1 MSKRPV
7 AGRSA
12 RPARRP
18 TTAPPRSPST
28 NRGARP
34 TTRRP
39 GSGLRGRLR
48 AWPWARLSAAG
59 LLLAVVGGMTWLA
72 MGPALRVQAV
82 TIEGNQWTADSA
94 LRRAVASLEGSPLL
108 AVDPTA
114 VAREILA
121 VPGVTGTD
129 VQVRLPDSVVVT
141 VREAGPAIL
150 WKTPAVTLL
159 LNPDGVV
166 IGELARTAAIPDQL
180 AGLPVI
186 DDRRPESRNYIRGDQ
201 VEPRE
206 VDAALRLAAVTGA
219 DLGSQATGFSVAI
232 DSRYGFL
239 LLASGSPWTAALG
252 FFGIDPAET
261 PQAVGARIASQQAAI
276 RTLLATRPEA
286 GVSWIDVRDPGRVY
300 FRARG

>member
-1 MSKRPV
+1 LR
-7 AGRSA
+7 
-12 RPARRP
+12 
-18 TTAPPRSPST
+18 
-28 NRGARP
+28 
-34 TTRRP
+34 TRI
-39 GSGLRGRLR
+39 R

-82 TIEGNQWTADSA
+82 TIAGNQWTADSA

-114 VAREILA
+114 VAREILG

-129 VQVRLPDSVVVT
+129 VQVVLPDTVT
-141 VREAGPAIL
+141 VTVHEAGPAIL
-150 WKTPAVTLL
+150 WRTPAVTLL

-166 IGELARTAAIPDQL
+166 IGELARTAAIPEQL
-180 AGLPVI
+180 AGLPLI
-186 DDRRPESRNYIRGDQ
+186 DDQRLESRNYIRGDQ
-201 VEPRE
+201 VEPGE
-206 VDAALRLAAVTGA
+206 VDAALRLAAVTAA
-219 DLGSQATGFSVAI
+219 DVGSQATGFSVAI
-232 DSRYGFL
+232 DARYGFL
-239 LLASGSPWTAALG
+239 LVASGSPWTAALG

-261 PQAVGARIASQQAAI
+261 PEAVAARIASQQAAI

-286 GVSWIDVRDPGRVY
+286 GVAWIDVRDPGRVY